1 MVKINIEGRGRS
13 IQEATADLYAC
24 LQGEAEERGLPVTV
38 DVPAQ
43 QYLVSIRPEHGK
55 YVSGKAHPDLHQAL
69 NSAYDAVGIK
79 PIDPKT
85 QYLRIQATYD
95 LTYDLRKGDTP
106 TPTRTGQPSGAAP
119 SERRGRRDI
128 TKFF

>member
-43 QYLVSIRPEHGK
+43 QYLVSIRSEHGK
-55 YVSGKAHPDLHQAL
+55 YVSGEARQDLHQAL
-69 NSAYDAVGIK
+69 QLAYHVAEIK
-79 PIDPKT
+79 KMDPNK
-85 QYLRIQATYD
+85 QYLRIQA
-95 LTYDLRKGDTP
+95 TYDLRKGDTP

-128 TKFF
+128 TERFF

>member
-43 QYLVSIRPEHGK
+43 QYRVSIRPEHGK
-55 YVSGKAHPDLHQAL
+55 YVSGEAHQDLHQAVL
-69 NSAYDAVGIK
+69 SACGAVGIK
-79 PIDPKT
+79 KFEPST
-85 QYLRIQATYD
+85 QYLRIKA
-95 LTYDLRKGDTP
+95 TYDLRKGDTP
-106 TPTRTGQPSGAAP
+106 APVRTGKPSGAAP
-119 SERRGRRDI
+119 HERRRGRDI
-128 TKFF
+128 TSNLF